1 MTSTAGVAVEL
12 AAVEKRYGD
21 AVVLAGI
28 DLVVAAGELL
38 AIVGQ
43 SGQGKSVLLRLLMG
57 LEPADRGW
65 ITVGGMDVARYR
77 QLGRAEKP
85 FSMAIVFQSAAL
97 LGSLTVAENVALRL
111 REDGASPAVIARTID
126 RVLDLVDLRGAEH
139 KRPTELSGGMR
150 KRAAIARA
158 LALDPDLLLYDE
170 PTADLDPILT
180 EQLAGVIRRIRA
192 ERGATQIVV
201 THHLPLACNLA
212 DRIAVLHAG
221 RLVECGPPATVL
233 ASTHPFTR
241 AFVRAATFT
250 HDSREVPC

>member
-1 MTSTAGVAVEL
+1 MNRAAGVAAEL
-12 AAVEKRYGD
+12 IGVEKRYGG

-28 DLVVAAGELL
+28 DLAVAPGELL

-57 LEPADRGW
+57 LEPADGGR
-65 ITVGGMDVARYR
+65 ITVGGLDVAHYR
-77 QLGRAEKP
+77 RLGRDEKP
-85 FSMAIVFQSAAL
+85 FSMALVFQSAAL

-111 REDGASPAVIARTID
+111 REDRASPEDIAHTTA
-126 RVLDLVDLRGAEH
+126 RVLELVDLRGAED

-158 LALDPDLLLYDE
+158 LALDPDLMLYDE

-180 EQLAGVIRRIRA
+180 EQIAGVIRRMRA

-221 RLVECGPPATVL
+221 RLVECGPPATIL
-233 ASTHPFTR
+233 ASTDPFTR
-241 AFVRAATFT
+241 AFVRAATFM
-250 HDSREVPC
+250 HDSGEVSC